1 MRNELKLLHNPRSL
15 YAGHLILWSMTAFIL
30 LALIWAS
37 LAEIDEVTRGEGKI
51 IPSSQVQIVQNL
63 EGGIVSELL
72 IKEGE
77 QVEKGQI
84 LLRIDDTRFASS
96 YRESRLK
103 TSALEAK
110 IRRLRAEADEIAF
123 QLPTPLSDS
132 SAELWQGEQA
142 LYDSRQ
148 QNLQASID
156 ILQQQKTQKAH
167 ELKELSSR
175 QAQQRKSYELAAREL
190 EITRPLVKQGVMSE
204 VELLRLERQVN
215 DLKGDL
221 NAANARVP
229 NIEAALNEIQ
239 NKIEESRIN
248 FRTAALDEL
257 NSYTAELSRLRETG
271 AALEDRVT
279 RTAVRSPVK
288 GIVKQLNVNT
298 IGGVVQPG
306 MGLVEIVPVEDNLLV
321 EALIRPSDIAF
332 LRPGQT
338 ALVKLTAYDFAI
350 FGGLSATLEHISADT
365 IMGDQGEPFFLIRVR
380 TERNHLG
387 NQAEPLPIIPGMTAT
402 VDILTGAKTVLDYL
416 LKPIN
421 RARERALRER

>member
-1 MRNELKLLHNPRSL
+1 
-15 YAGHLILWSMTAFIL
+15 MTAFIL